1 MEEGKEE
8 GEEAPSPRAPAA
20 ADGPL
25 CTLPWHVKEQGE
37 EKEGEAAD
45 GGEAKE
51 GEEEPKE
58 EAVAGHVEE
67 EGEVQGEENGEAI
80 NPTLLWTFSPR
91 PAPLARWSD
100 GAQAQA
106 SLSAVSESSSPSNKS
121 CKTATSFLNLRL
133 A

>member
-1 MEEGKEE
+1 M
-8 GEEAPSPRAPAA
+8 
-20 ADGPL
+20 
-25 CTLPWHVKEQGE
+25 LPYLSIVISTSW
-37 EKEGEAAD
+37 
-45 GGEAKE
+45 GGRRLV
-51 GEEEPKE
+51 EEEE
-58 EAVAGHVEE
+58 EE